1 MSTQPQTSAL
11 APRTQN
17 IPATNRGVQL
27 TTLEDMFRFATAVA
41 KSGLAPRGLDKPE
54 AILIAMQYGFE
65 LGFSPMQAIQGIAVI
80 NNRPCLYGDTFMAK
94 IVSCPEY
101 AGHKFTWAGKDD
113 TLTCTATFKR
123 TRGGETDEYIATFSV
138 ADAKRAKLWG
148 KQGPWSEYPQ
158 RMLQW
163 RACSWAA
170 RDGFADWLKGI
181 QLAEEVQDYAVIPPE
196 RQTFDPAKTATQQL
210 LETVTKNREA
220 SHPGISDSSAART
233 EPPADEPSNT
243 QVETQPTDSG
253 AQAPVTEPP
262 SNKREKLPTGPGVC
276 EFCADPFESP
286 HKASA
291 AAGIGLY
298 CSRECATKAN
308 P

>member
-11 APRTQN
+11 APRAQN
-17 IPATNRGVQL
+17 IVATNKGVQL
-27 TTLEDMFRFATAVA
+27 TTLEDMYRFATAVA
-41 KSGLAPRGLDKPE
+41 KSGLAPRGLETPE
-54 AILIAMQYGFE
+54 KILIAMQYGFE

-80 NNRPCLYGDTFMAK
+80 NNRPCLFGDTFMAK

-101 AGHKFTWAGKDD
+101 AGHKFTWSGEGDA
-113 TLTCTATFKR
+113 LTCTASFKR
-123 TRGGETDEYIATFSV
+123 IMDGEAHVYIATFSV

-148 KQGPWSEYPQ
+148 KDGPWTQYPQ

-181 QLAEEVQDYAVIPPE
+181 SLAEEVMDYEVVPPE
-196 RQTFDPAKTATQQL
+196 RQTFDPTKTATQQL
-210 LETVTKNREA
+210 LETVQKNREQA
-220 SHPGISDSSAART
+220 VPV
-233 EPPADEPSNT
+233 EPPRPVV
-243 QVETQPTDSG
+243 VETVGEVPQVADHTTVSESPGPAAKAD
-253 AQAPVTEPP
+253 AKPA
-262 SNKREKLPTGPGVC
+262 KLPTGPGVC
-276 EFCADPFESP
+276 ETCGEPFESP

-298 CSRECATKAN
+298 CSRECASKAN